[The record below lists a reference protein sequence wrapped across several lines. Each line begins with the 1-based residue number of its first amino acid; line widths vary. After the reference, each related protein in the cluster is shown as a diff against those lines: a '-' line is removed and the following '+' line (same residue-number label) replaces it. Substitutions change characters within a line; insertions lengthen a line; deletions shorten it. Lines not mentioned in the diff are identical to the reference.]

1 MVKVLINTRE
11 KCRNCVDVMHCWIV
25 LPGRP
30 SYFKC
35 FKDSSTN
42 FTWCIL
48 EYLDPCNMESLAKI
62 SSIWYVWQDS
72 EYVYVIDFQNYV
84 VLVSTTGKNVPR
96 NLRKFINVKCLSQ
109 TLGAYPVHCM
119 EMASLEFFWSV
130 SPVFGLTTE
139 IYLGTESKYVEK

>member
-1 MVKVLINTRE
+1 MFDR
-11 KCRNCVDVMHCWIV
+11 
-25 LPGRP
+25 
-30 SYFKC
+30 
-35 FKDSSTN
+35 
-42 FTWCIL
+42 IL
-48 EYLDPCNMESLAKI
+48 LN
-62 SSIWYVWQDS
+62 
-72 EYVYVIDFQNYV
+72 VYVIDFQNYV

-96 NLRKFINVKCLSQ
+96 NLRKFINVNCLSQ